1 MSELNRQ
8 SIRRAIDDAERATT
22 GRIVVRVL
30 PHLGENPL
38 KTAEDQLRQ
47 ARLHH
52 HPHRNSVV
60 FAVAPHTRQFAVYG
74 DEAIH
79 HKLGDTYWQQLVAE
93 MTDRFKRG
101 DPTQALAYGIERIGE
116 QLRTHFP
123 KVEKA

>member
-1 MSELNRQ
+1 MSELDHHR
-8 SIRRAIDDAERATT
+8 IRRAIDGAERDTT

-30 PHLGENPL
+30 ARLGRDPV

-60 FAVAPHTRQFAVYG
+60 FAVAPRARQFAVYG

-79 HKLGDTYWQQLVAE
+79 RKLGEQYWKRLVE
-93 MTDRFKRG
+93 QMTDRFKRS
-101 DPTQALAYGIERIGE
+101 DATDALVYGIDDIGA
-116 QLRTHFP
+116 QLREHFP
-123 KVEKA
+123 KVEKG